1 VNYLDHLPEPVTVSV
16 GDVALPGIL
25 TLPPAPQGVVI
36 FAHGS
41 GSSRLSPRNR
51 LVADALLEANF
62 GTLLLDLLTE
72 AEERDRGNVFDVKLL
87 ATRLRGATTWVAAR
101 PACAG
106 LPIGYFGASTGAAAA
121 LVAAAAPGS
130 RAQAVVSRG
139 GRPDLAGALLPHVR
153 VPTLLI
159 VGAEDTP
166 VFALNH
172 AAYERLGGVKR
183 LVTIPGATHLFE
195 EPGALDSV
203 ARHAAEWFGRYLGA
217 GHDHAGA
224 STGAGTSTT

>member
-1 VNYLDHLPEPVTVSV
+1 MNYPDHLPEPVTVSV
-16 GDVALPGIL
+16 GAVALPGIL
-25 TLPPAPQGVVI
+25 TLPPTPQGVVI

-72 AEERDRGNVFDVKLL
+72 TEERDRGNVFDVDLL
-87 ATRLRGATTWVAAR
+87 ALRLRGATSWVAAW

-121 LVAAAAPGS
+121 LVAAATPGTPVET
-130 RAQAVVSRG
+130 VVSRG

-159 VGAEDTP
+159 VGGEDTP
-166 VFALNH
+166 VIALNR
-172 AAYERLGGVKR
+172 AAYERLGGVKA
-183 LVTIPGATHLFE
+183 LVIVPGATHLFE
-195 EPGALDSV
+195 EPGALNAV

-217 GHDHAGA
+217 RRDSAVAPA
-224 STGAGTSTT
+224 SAGTRKT